1 MAPQKSDKPRR
12 RKNRKSRTE
21 VSSGCESESD
31 VPQQASEQPSE
42 PPKKCKQELNPSIP
56 TSPKHAT
63 DPEISALFTKF
74 YMQRVTSEF
83 SEDLDKLRQADDFK
97 NDALP
102 LLINALQQ
110 GTSLFRA
117 EDKRRIVLAGLEKKE
132 SVCG

>member
-1 MAPQKSDKPRR
+1 
-12 RKNRKSRTE
+12 
-21 VSSGCESESD
+21 
-31 VPQQASEQPSE
+31 
-42 PPKKCKQELNPSIP
+42 
-56 TSPKHAT
+56 
-63 DPEISALFTKF
+63 
-74 YMQRVTSEF
+74 MQRVTSEF

-110 GTSLFRA
+110 GTSLFGA